1 VRGKTPP
8 PVRNLNYRTGASG
21 PAFLKAGK
29 ESTWEEESVTV
40 ARRTLCVMALS
51 LLAPLLIASGGN
63 AFAQQTSAP
72 ASQQAK
78 IDQLTRQ
85 IDEMRKERSR
95 LLAEVR
101 ELRAKATAA
110 AAPTPAPPLSTP
122 AMAGPL
128 SMASPRQ
135 IDLAIPGSS
144 EIPLLSD
151 LTKFDIN
158 GVVSGI
164 GIVQNN
170 TTGADRTDRADVS
183 NAFAIIQKADGPVQ
197 FYLQAGAYSIPALGL
212 PYISAGKAIDG
223 LYGPLPV
230 AYLKF
235 VPSDSFS
242 IEAGNLPTL
251 IGAEYTWTFENLNIE
266 RGLLWNQENAVNRG
280 VQLNYSHGPLSA
292 SVSWNNGFYSNSYTW
307 LTGSLAWAIDSAN
320 TLSVVGGGN
329 LGFSKFSNFA
339 TPLLQNNGQIYNII
353 YTYNASPWIVTP
365 YFQWTYVPKNNQ
377 IGVLKST
384 SAIGGAILA
393 SYAVT
398 DKFFIAGRGEYI
410 GSTGNSADGSAN
422 LLYGPG
428 SSAWSL
434 TATPTYQYKNYFVR
448 GEVSY
453 VHAENYTPG
462 DVFGSFGRNP
472 SRVVGA
478 LETGLFF

>member
-1 VRGKTPP
+1 
-8 PVRNLNYRTGASG
+8 
-21 PAFLKAGK
+21 
-29 ESTWEEESVTV
+29 
-40 ARRTLCVMALS
+40 MAAS
-51 LLAPLLIASGGN
+51 LLAALLIATGGN
-63 AFAQQTSAP
+63 VFAQEASAST
-72 ASQQAK
+72 SQQAK
-78 IDQLTRQ
+78 IDKLTRQ
-85 IDEMRKERSR
+85 IEKLRQERAR
-95 LLAEVR
+95 LVTEVKK
-101 ELRAKATAA
+101 LKAKAVPA
-110 AAPTPAPPLSTP
+110 AAPTPEPALSTP
-122 AMAGPL
+122 AIAGPL
-128 SMASPRQ
+128 SAASPRQ
-135 IDLAIPGSS
+135 IDLPIPGVSN
-144 EIPLLSD
+144 IPGISD

-158 GVVSGI
+158 GIVSGI
-164 GIVQNN
+164 GLVQNN
-170 TTGADRTDRADVS
+170 TTSADRTDRADVS

-197 FYLQAGAYSIPALGL
+197 FYLQAGAYSIPALGT

-235 VPSDSFS
+235 APNDSFS

-251 IGAEYTWTFENLNIE
+251 IGAEYTFTFENMNIE

-280 VQLNYSHGPLSA
+280 VQLNYAQGPLSA
-292 SVSWNNGFYSNSYTW
+292 SLSWNNGFYSNSYTW

-339 TPLLQNNGQIYNII
+339 TPLLQNNSQIYNVI

-365 YFQWTYVPKNNQ
+365 YFQWTYVPKNDQ

-384 SAIGGAILA
+384 STIGGAILA

-398 DKFFIAGRGEYI
+398 DQFFIAVRGEYI
-410 GSTGNSADGSAN
+410 GSTGNSTDGSAN

-434 TATPTYQYKNYFVR
+434 TATPTYQYRNYFVR

-453 VHAENYTPG
+453 VHAENYTSG
-462 DVFGSFGRNP
+462 DVFGSLGTNP